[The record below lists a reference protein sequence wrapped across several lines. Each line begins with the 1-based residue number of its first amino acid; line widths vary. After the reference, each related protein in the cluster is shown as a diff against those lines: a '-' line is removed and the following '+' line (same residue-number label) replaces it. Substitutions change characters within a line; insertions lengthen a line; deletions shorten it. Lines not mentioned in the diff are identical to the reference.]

1 MPVRRNKR
9 QSKSALPFIIGAAF
23 VALLILLFS
32 DLGLIR
38 WFHLNKEHNKLI
50 TEIKLMKEQRI
61 QLKTDKDRLEND
73 LEYIEQLA
81 REKFRMVKPGEK
93 VFRVRDNRTVE
104 DTKK

>member
-1 MPVRRNKR
+1 M
-9 QSKSALPFIIGAAF
+9 
-23 VALLILLFS
+23 ALLILLFS

-93 VFRVRDNRTVE
+93 VFRVRDNGTVE